1 MPHRFPS
8 CQGSFI
14 MVINSLQHF
23 FAAAAAVWTE
33 DCTQVVRVF
42 SGPVAALGG
51 FAAQKHTSQNKKKK
65 NRSAVRCVLLPDQG
79 RPDLM

>member
-1 MPHRFPS
+1 MQRRFPS

-23 FAAAAAVWTE
+23 FAAAAVWTE

-51 FAAQKHTSQNKKKK
+51 FAAQKHTSQNKKKDQ
-65 NRSAVRCVLLPDQG
+65 SAVRCVLLLDQG
-79 RPDLM
+79 RP

>member
-1 MPHRFPS
+1 MPRRFPS

-14 MVINSLQHF
+14 MLINSLQHF

-51 FAAQKHTSQNKKKK
+51 FAAQKQSKSKQKKQKKRTSLP
-65 NRSAVRCVLLPDQG
+65 RGALLLPDQG
-79 RPDLM
+79 CP